1 MKIKLFVVFI
11 FCFTKLNVL
20 FGQVNP
26 TSRQVVLQ
34 SFWWDYWNSNYV
46 NGWANYLTELAPRLK
61 ELGIDAVWI
70 PPTIKNNGT
79 NSVGYSPFDHYDL
92 GDKFQKNATKTRMGD
107 KDELLRM
114 VAVMHANGIDVIQD
128 IVLNHVSNAGSS
140 NGAGGQDPSA
150 MDDGQTNR
158 YKNFRYTCFKTP
170 ASTETAL
177 NYLSR
182 EGKFPKNW
190 QNFYPN
196 NSNVCCTN
204 DINSPF
210 WGPDASYESNA
221 NGLSS
226 NASFNPSQTSDYM
239 RVNMR
244 NWLIWY
250 KKQVGWD
257 GLRFDAVKH
266 FPSYVAE
273 DFLWNLQYN
282 ALYAS
287 GGADMFAVG
296 EWVGST
302 TQLDAWCDAV
312 QNRAGT
318 FDFNLRFTLA
328 SMVSANGAF
337 DLSTIPGQQQL
348 NRGRT
353 VPFVNNHD
361 TFRPTLNSQGNY
373 TGWNTSSELSPHI
386 EPNDGRNSVAHAIV
400 MSLDGAPQLFFEDLF
415 SIGYNGNRFTHQ
427 PTSSSNLPLD
437 SDIENLIWCHQNL
450 HFKQGNYL
458 IRWQAP
464 DALVIERE
472 SKALIGVNDQWTNW
486 QNLVGVQTSWSDG
499 TILMDYSGSNG
510 NTTSIVYGG
519 GKVNISIPPC
529 DGSAN
534 LGRRGYCVWAPQGMD
549 TNYVRPGKST
559 TQEWEMSDDLG
570 DSHMS
575 SLQQG
580 GALPNNSLECRTV
593 GRIFAKS
600 GTTINLE
607 LYPSISTLP
616 IRLILLDK
624 DCQEVDSM
632 EQAGTINFSHQAT
645 YDGWY
650 TIRIRNASS
659 TQAGQKCWVKAI
671 YLAPQVVQTNVV
683 KNKCACSMTDPN
695 AGLPE
700 LDLNEVALAPNPFE
714 EYIEVQF
721 PSIDHG
727 FKHIE
732 ILNLEGKILKS
743 ISNNSFQQSMIISLS
758 DLPKGS
764 YVIRFIS
771 DIEIKSYVIVK

>member
-1 MKIKLFVVFI
+1 
-11 FCFTKLNVL
+11 
-20 FGQVNP
+20 
-26 TSRQVVLQ
+26 
-34 SFWWDYWNSNYV
+34 
-46 NGWANYLTELAPRLK
+46 
-61 ELGIDAVWI
+61 
-70 PPTIKNNGT
+70 
-79 NSVGYSPFDHYDL
+79 
-92 GDKFQKNATKTRMGD
+92 
-107 KDELLRM
+107 
-114 VAVMHANGIDVIQD
+114 
-128 IVLNHVSNAGSS
+128 
-140 NGAGGQDPSA
+140 
-150 MDDGQTNR
+150 
-158 YKNFRYTCFKTP
+158 
-170 ASTETAL
+170 
-177 NYLSR
+177 
-182 EGKFPKNW
+182 
-190 QNFYPN
+190 
-196 NSNVCCTN
+196 
-204 DINSPF
+204 
-210 WGPDASYESNA
+210 
-221 NGLSS
+221 
-226 NASFNPSQTSDYM
+226 
-239 RVNMR
+239 
-244 NWLIWY
+244 
-250 KKQVGWD
+250 VGWD

-318 FDFNLRFTLA
+318 FDFNLRFALA

-373 TGWNTSSELSPHI
+373 AGWNASSELSPHI

-437 SDIENLIWCHQNL
+437 SDVENLIWCHQNL

-593 GRIFAKS
+593 GRIYTKS
-600 GTTINLE
+600 GTTINVE
-607 LYPSISTLP
+607 LYPSVSTLP

-659 TQAGQKCWVKAI
+659 TQAGQKCWGKAI

-714 EYIEVQF
+714 EYMEVQF

-771 DIEIKSYVIVK
+771 DSEIKSYVIVK